1 MTARSASQLVAL
13 AGLALAGLA
22 GCAKDAAPEVAALI
36 DTHETCASID
46 LCRPCDPGDFE
57 LGPDGTNRCG
67 FVLNYREVAQMGSA
81 PIAYE
86 GADATSTWQ
95 VTGANPDGSPII
107 TTTALSGESA
117 FTALHAIAAW
127 DDAYRSYDTD
137 PPIGEWVA
145 EQSVDP
151 EFTHTP
157 LSDVVIPASG
167 TSPGDPA
174 MPIVRC
180 GDASMTV
187 DVTWPHEA
195 QGPITDCDCDRILRE
210 TARRYAE
217 YYHLDRHVISV
228 SARSYAPWQYLRDDY
243 ASAGTGGTAPRD
255 GLRVNPPQKRRVI
268 RATDGPN
275 TPAIS
280 QAASVY
286 TITLH
291 SAHPQTVKSDAK
303 VFQADKAIIGFRAYD
318 ANRKTMVRT
327 HTFFSQLGANAGAP
341 KDTKGRI
348 IHKVDSDVVI
358 GSGPIA
364 GVLAS
369 HLPAGAVVIDDGE
382 KRHLHRNNTR
392 IIQKPKDVSWER
404 QLGPEKPA
412 DFVEPRDMVG
422 DDGPLRHVHVGLA
435 SEQLFDKKKIVPGHI
450 TKIETVDGEVH
461 LELKVDGLDE
471 TFVIH
476 VPKTKR
482 VWVVTGPPETQA
494 ADYTLDD
501 TAPEGNAAKLTLHEL
516 DTKAKVQAFISSRVL
531 TNNEWYDLPHETIR
545 DKVQGKHVFVF
556 GTGGGGIQAIGQITD
571 GNGGAG
577 EVAAAK
583 KVIVAAFHGGIQA
596 VSRDPA
602 LGPGGGQ
609 EAAFKAL
616 KKLAGIADGATDWTP
631 TTSNIIYGFKE
642 PTDRQPA
649 VVIDRVSVVFHDPGD
664 GTGERPMLRITVK
677 RPKADKT
684 EGLPDVVVFADEAIW
699 TLPGPGK
706 TELELDAA
714 VVKSFKIAMDGEV
727 PLGATAVDGRLRF
740 VAANATTGIMS
751 KLEDV
756 KDVAP
761 DAGTIAELKRTY
773 QKRLEALRDKEV
785 NGTVVDLN
793 SQNEGTL
800 LNQMRYV
807 PLFAKWSPP

>member
-1 MTARSASQLVAL
+1 MSARAGSLLVAL
-13 AGLALAGLA
+13 AGLSLASLA
-22 GCAKDAAPEVAALI
+22 SCTEHDPAGVAALV
-36 DTHETCASID
+36 DSHETCAAID
-46 LCRPCDPGDFE
+46 ICRPCDPGDFTI
-57 LGPDGTNRCG
+57 GPDGTNRCG
-67 FVLNYREVAQMGSA
+67 FVLGFREVAQMGTA

-86 GADATSTWQ
+86 GSDATSTWQ
-95 VTGANPDGSPII
+95 VAGANPDGSPVIA
-107 TTTALSGESA
+107 TTQLSGESA
-117 FTALHAIAAW
+117 FTAIHAIAAW

-137 PPIGEWVA
+137 PPVGEWVA
-145 EQSVDP
+145 EQSIDP
-151 EFTHTP
+151 AFTHTP
-157 LSDVVIPASG
+157 LSDVVIPAAG

-187 DVTWPHEA
+187 EVTWPHEA

-217 YYHLDRHVISV
+217 ANHLDRHVISV
-228 SARSYAPWQYLRDDY
+228 SSRSYAPPQYLRDDY
-243 ASAGTGGTAPRD
+243 AYGGGTAPRE
-255 GLRVNPPQKRRVI
+255 GLRANPPPKRRVI

-275 TPAIS
+275 TPAIA

-303 VFQADKAIIGFRAYD
+303 VFKADKAIIGFRAYD

-327 HTFFSQLGANAGAP
+327 HTYFTQLGANAAAP

-392 IIQKPKDVSWER
+392 IIQKPQDVSWER
-404 QLGPEKPA
+404 HLGPETPA

-422 DDGPLRHVHVGLA
+422 DGTLRHVHVGLA

-461 LELKVDGLDE
+461 LELKVDGLED

-482 VWVVTGPPETQA
+482 VWVVTGPPETQP

-501 TAPEGNAAKLTLHEL
+501 TAPAGDAAKLTLHGL
-516 DTKAKVQAFISSRVL
+516 DTKAKVQAFIASRVL
-531 TNNEWYDLPHETIR
+531 TNNEWYDLPHDTLR

-571 GNGGAG
+571 GQGGAG
-577 EVAAAK
+577 EVAAAN
-583 KVIVAAFHGGIQA
+583 KVTVAAFNGGIKA
-596 VSRDPA
+596 AGGDPA
-602 LGPGGGQ
+602 TGPGGGQ
-609 EAAFKAL
+609 EAAYKAL
-616 KKLAGIADGATDWTP
+616 KKLAGIAEGATDWTP
-631 TTSNIIYGFKE
+631 TTSNIIYGYKQE
-642 PTDRQPA
+642 PEGSRQPP
-649 VVIDRVSVVFHDPGD
+649 VVIDRVAVVFHDPGD
-664 GTGERPMLRITVK
+664 GAGERPMLRITVK
-677 RPKADKT
+677 RPKPDKS
-684 EGLPDVVVFADEAIW
+684 EGLPDVTVYADEAIW

-706 TELELDAA
+706 TELDLDAA
-714 VVKSFKIAMDGEV
+714 VVKSFKLAMDGEV
-727 PLGATAVDGRLRF
+727 PLGATAVEGRLRF
-740 VAANATTGIMS
+740 VAANATAGILS

-761 DAGTIAELKRTY
+761 DAGTIAELKKTY
-773 QKRLEALRDKEV
+773 QKRLEDLRGKAV
-785 NGTVVDLN
+785 NGAVVDLN
-793 SQNEGTL
+793 SANEGTL